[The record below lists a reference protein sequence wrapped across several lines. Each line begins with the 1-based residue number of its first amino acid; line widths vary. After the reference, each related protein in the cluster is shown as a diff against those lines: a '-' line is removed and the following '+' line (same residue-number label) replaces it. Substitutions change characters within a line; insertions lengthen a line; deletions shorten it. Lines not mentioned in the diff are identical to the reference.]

1 MHVGG
6 KGIENLLMN
15 TMLKKTLLKKHKAK
29 NIFFY
34 ASLLENKLNIFQFGI
49 VEMITSRITT
59 YEIKGCLAKIKIRV
73 SNKVTLMNCH
83 H

>member
-6 KGIENLLMN
+6 KGMENLLMS

-29 NIFFY
+29 KIFLY

-49 VEMITSRITT
+49 VEMITSIITT
-59 YEIKGCLAKIKIRV
+59 YEIKGCLAKIRV

>member
-1 MHVGG
+1 MFKNGMHVGG

-15 TMLKKTLLKKHKAK
+15 MMLKKAQSQKD
-29 NIFFY
+29 FFY

-49 VEMITSRITT
+49 VEMITSKITT
-59 YEIKGCLAKIKIRV
+59 YEIKGCLAKIRV
-73 SNKVTLMNCH
+73 SNGVTLMNCH

>member
-15 TMLKKTLLKKHKAK
+15 MMLKKTLLKKHKAK
-29 NIFFY
+29 KIKFY
-34 ASLLENKLNIFQFGI
+34 AFLLENKLNIFQFGI

-59 YEIKGCLAKIKIRV
+59 YEIEGCPSKIKV
-73 SNKVTLMNCH
+73 SNRVTLMNCH